1 MNFTSAAETVPIRK
15 MGFELTITKSPHAMF
30 RGSERLKANPA
41 FKKED
46 TLGLWFGPPESEA
59 SLLIG
64 ETETEI
70 YIMQRSLSALNNELL
85 GLLIQ
90 EAASQFDQ
98 IIITEP

>member
-1 MNFTSAAETVPIRK
+1 
-15 MGFELTITKSPHAMF
+15 MGHELTIIKSPPATF
-30 RGSERLKANPA
+30 QGRTRLIANPA

-46 TLGLWFGPPESEA
+46 ALGLWFGPPGAEA
-59 SLLIG
+59 TLLVG

-70 YIMQRSLSALNNELL
+70 YIMQRTRSAVNNELL

-90 EAASQFDQ
+90 EAASQFEQ